1 MRAFLSHSSIDK
13 TIVVAVQKGL
23 EAESTWLDRAEI
35 EWGDLFLEKITE
47 GITSATDFVLFWSK
61 NASRSEWVRLEV
73 NMAFIQA
80 LRRKAIRLRVV
91 VLDDTPL
98 PLYLEPYQAF
108 SVIGSTSPVSDILQ
122 KLRVLLK
129 QAPRAVRSRF
139 VNRHDEIAK
148 IEKAVD
154 EPEFRAVC
162 TFGFT
167 GVGKTSTIQEALQR
181 IFEGANVIRVDV
193 GEGTGFVELALA
205 LSASV
210 LHETLPE
217 DLSQEQLDERIRLCV
232 ETVVKNRQLLIL
244 SNVQHWLDEDS
255 QPRGPLTYVLTIVS
269 DLPALSG
276 RPIFMTS
283 TRRPRLDVSATAH
296 LMLFHTGGLKDEHI
310 AALVRNWYFA
320 IYDKE
325 ISVEDSNR
333 IAPKLY
339 GHPMAARLVAGLLG
353 NHSVDFLEQYPAELV
368 ALRRDLARVLLQDV
382 KLSPEAER
390 LMETLALAGVGLPAS
405 VLVAAG
411 FSETEFQQAIAQCA
425 SAGLITADVVIETH
439 PLFQEF
445 YWHRLHRSDY
455 RERSLNLAEALR
467 IRLNDLDKAS
477 HEFASLLPV
486 IFRSYA
492 LAGELEKATALR
504 RDLSGELEATALTL
518 ITEETTV
525 LLISTFRSYSKQIP
539 KTGGCDSI
547 EVEFVSDKRSGPKPI
562 GFSRKC

>member
-1 MRAFLSHSSIDK
+1 M
-13 TIVVAVQKGL
+13 
-23 EAESTWLDRAEI
+23 
-35 EWGDLFLEKITE
+35 
-47 GITSATDFVLFWSK
+47 
-61 NASRSEWVRLEV
+61 
-73 NMAFIQA
+73 
-80 LRRKAIRLRVV
+80 
-91 VLDDTPL
+91 
-98 PLYLEPYQAF
+98 
-108 SVIGSTSPVSDILQ
+108 
-122 KLRVLLK
+122 
-129 QAPRAVRSRF
+129 
-139 VNRHDEIAK
+139 
-148 IEKAVD
+148 
-154 EPEFRAVC
+154 
-162 TFGFT
+162 
-167 GVGKTSTIQEALQR
+167 
-181 IFEGANVIRVDV
+181 
-193 GEGTGFVELALA
+193 
-205 LSASV
+205 
-210 LHETLPE
+210 
-217 DLSQEQLDERIRLCV
+217 
-232 ETVVKNRQLLIL
+232 
-244 SNVQHWLDEDS
+244 
-255 QPRGPLTYVLTIVS
+255 
-269 DLPALSG
+269 
-276 RPIFMTS
+276 
-283 TRRPRLDVSATAH
+283 
-296 LMLFHTGGLKDEHI
+296 
-310 AALVRNWYFA
+310 
-320 IYDKE
+320 
-325 ISVEDSNR
+325 
-333 IAPKLY
+333 
-339 GHPMAARLVAGLLG
+339 
-353 NHSVDFLEQYPAELV
+353 DFLEQYPAELV